1 MNLLLITS
9 IICYI
14 IVPRNSSSS
23 STQGVYIIMS
33 ATSNVRVRFAPS
45 PTGALHIGGVRTALF
60 NWLFAR
66 HHNGTFILRIE
77 DTDQTRSTEESI
89 QIILDG
95 MKWLGLDWDEGPFRQ
110 TDRIAIYQ
118 EHVERLLRA
127 GKAYYCYCTPEELE
141 ARRKEALAAGKP
153 PKYDRKCRSLSA
165 PVPGR
170 TPAVRFLSSDEGQ
183 TVVRDLIRGAVTFE
197 NQQLDDL
204 IIRRSDGLPTYNFA
218 VVVDDVTMKISHVI
232 RGDDHLNN
240 TPRQIQLYQALGY
253 EPPEFAHL
261 PMILGPDK
269 TKLSKR
275 HGATAV
281 TEYIDLGYLPEALVN
296 YLARLGWS
304 HGDQEIF
311 SRQEL
316 REKFSFENVGK
327 APSVFNPE
335 KLLWLNHHYI
345 QQAEPGRLAGLMLD
359 LLKKDGIITGGREPD
374 IEWMKKLVKIL
385 TERSH
390 TLVEMKTAAIPFIVD
405 EITMDEKA
413 KAKHLTPDAAL
424 LLSELAGR
432 LKTVDPFT
440 HAELENIFNAIVTE
454 KGLKLGKLAQPVRV
468 ALTGGT
474 VSPGIFEVIEVMGK
488 EKTIKRIEAA
498 IGSAK

>member
-1 MNLLLITS
+1 MGTPSS
-9 IICYI
+9 I
-14 IVPRNSSSS
+14 
-23 STQGVYIIMS
+23 
-33 ATSNVRVRFAPS
+33 RVRFAPS

-66 HHNGTFILRIE
+66 RHGGKFILRIE
-77 DTDQTRSTEESI
+77 DTDQTRSTDESI

-110 TDRIAIYQ
+110 TERMAVYR
-118 EHVERLLRA
+118 EHVERLLKT

-141 ARRKEALAAGKP
+141 ARRKEALAAGRP

-165 PVPGR
+165 PIAGR

-183 TVVRDLIRGAVTFE
+183 TVVHDLIRGAVTFE

-204 IIRRSDGLPTYNFA
+204 IIQRSDGFPTYNFA
-218 VVVDDVTMKISHVI
+218 VVVDDVTMSISHVI

-240 TPRQIQLYQALGY
+240 TPRQIQLYRALGY

-261 PMILGPDK
+261 PMILGSDK

-281 TEYIDLGYLPEALVN
+281 TEYIALGYLPEALVN

-311 SRQEL
+311 SNQEL
-316 REKFSFENVGK
+316 TEKFSLESVGK
-327 APSVFNPE
+327 APSIFNAE

-345 QQAEPGRLAGLMLD
+345 QQADPGRLAELVLD
-359 LLKKDGIITGGREPD
+359 LLKKDGTITAGKEPD
-374 IEWMKKLVKIL
+374 LEWFKKLVKIL

-390 TLVEMKTAAIPFIVD
+390 TLAEMKNAALPFIVD
-405 EITMDEKA
+405 DITMDEKA
-413 KAKHLTPDAAL
+413 KAKHLTPDVAS
-424 LLSELAGR
+424 LLSQLSER
-432 LKTVDPFT
+432 LKAAEPFT
-440 HAELENIFNAIVTE
+440 HEEVEKVFNAIVVE

-474 VSPGIFEVIEVMGK
+474 VSPGIFEVIEIMGK
-488 EKTIKRIEAA
+488 EKTIKRIDIAVGM
-498 IGSAK
+498 IK

>member
-1 MNLLLITS
+1 M
-9 IICYI
+9 
-14 IVPRNSSSS
+14 
-23 STQGVYIIMS
+23 ST
-33 ATSNVRVRFAPS
+33 TSNVRVRFAPS

-66 HHNGTFILRIE
+66 HFGGTFILRIE
-77 DTDQTRSTEESI
+77 DTDKTRSTDESI
-89 QIILDG
+89 KIILDG

-110 TDRIAIYQ
+110 TDRLEIYRS
-118 EHVERLLRA
+118 HVDKLLKER
-127 GKAYYCYCTPEELE
+127 KAYYCYCTPEELE
-141 ARRKEALAAGKP
+141 VRRKAAMAAGKP

-165 PVPGR
+165 PIPGR
-170 TPAVRFLSSDEGQ
+170 TPTVRFLSSDEGQ
-183 TVVRDLIRGAVTFE
+183 TIVRDLIRGAVTFE

-204 IIRRSDGLPTYNFA
+204 IILRSDGLPTYNFA
-218 VVVDDVTMKISHVI
+218 VVVDDVTMNISHVI

-240 TPRQIQLYQALGY
+240 TPRQIQLYEAFGY
-253 EPPEFAHL
+253 ESPKFAHL
-261 PMILGPDK
+261 PMILGSDK

-311 SRQEL
+311 PQREL
-316 REKFSFENVGK
+316 VEKFSLENVGK

-345 QQAEPGRLAGLMLD
+345 QQADPDRLADLLID
-359 LLKKDGIITGGREPD
+359 LLKKDEIVTSGNELDRE
-374 IEWMKKLVKIL
+374 WLKKLVKIL

-390 TLVEMKTAAIPFIVD
+390 TLVEMKAAAIPFLVD

-413 KAKHLTPDAAL
+413 RVKHMTPDIAP
-424 LLSELAGR
+424 LLSELAAR
-432 LKTVDPFT
+432 LDAIEAFT
-440 HAELENIFNAIVTE
+440 HAEIEKVFNSIVTE
-454 KGLKLGKLAQPVRV
+454 KGIKLGKLAQPARV
-468 ALTGGT
+468 ALTGTT
-474 VSPGIFEVIEVMGK
+474 VSPGIYDVIEVMGK
-488 EKTIKRIEAA
+488 QNTVKRMNAA
-498 IGSAK
+498 IKMIL

>member
-1 MNLLLITS
+1 M
-9 IICYI
+9 
-14 IVPRNSSSS
+14 SSP
-23 STQGVYIIMS
+23 TG
-33 ATSNVRVRFAPS
+33 NVRVRFAPS
-45 PTGALHIGGVRTALF
+45 PTGALHIGGVRTSLF

-66 HHNGTFILRIE
+66 HHGGKFILRIE
-77 DTDQTRSTEESI
+77 DTDQTRSTDESI
-89 QIILDG
+89 KIILDG

-110 TDRIAIYQ
+110 TERMAIYK
-118 EHVERLLRA
+118 EHVEQLLKA

-141 ARRKEALAAGKP
+141 TRRKKAMAAGKP
-153 PKYDRKCRSLSA
+153 PKYDRTCRSLTA

-183 TVVRDLIRGAVTFE
+183 TIVRDLIRGAVTFE

-204 IIRRSDGLPTYNFA
+204 IIQRSDGFPTYNFA

-261 PMILGPDK
+261 PMILGSDK

-311 SRQEL
+311 SPSEL
-316 REKFSFENVGK
+316 IENFSLENVGK

-345 QQAEPGRLAGLMLD
+345 QKADPERLAGLVLE
-359 LLKKDGIITGGREPD
+359 LLKKDHILPDGKEPD
-374 IEWMKKLVKIL
+374 REWFKRLVKIL

-390 TLVEMKTAAIPFIVD
+390 TLVEMKAAAIPFIIDQVVL
-405 EITMDEKA
+405 DEKA
-413 KAKHLTPDAAL
+413 KAKHMTPDIIPL
-424 LLSELAGR
+424 LTELTAR
-432 LKTVDPFT
+432 LKSVEHFT
-440 HAELENIFNAIVTE
+440 HAELEKVFTALVAE

-488 EKTIKRIEAA
+488 DKTLKRIEAA
-498 IGSAK
+498 IKQI

>member
-1 MNLLLITS
+1 M
-9 IICYI
+9 
-14 IVPRNSSSS
+14 
-23 STQGVYIIMS
+23 ST
-33 ATSNVRVRFAPS
+33 ASNVRVRFAPS

-66 HHNGTFILRIE
+66 HHDGKFILRIE
-77 DTDQTRSTEESI
+77 DTDQTRSTDESI
-89 QIILDG
+89 KIILDG
-95 MKWLGLDWDEGPFRQ
+95 MKWLGLDWDEGPYRQ
-110 TDRIAIYQ
+110 TERMDIYK
-118 EHVERLLRA
+118 EHVDRLLKA

-141 ARRKEALAAGKP
+141 ARRKAAMAAGKP
-153 PKYDRKCRSLSA
+153 PKYDRTCRSLTA
-165 PVPGR
+165 PIEGR
-170 TPAVRFLSSDEGQ
+170 TPAVRFLSTDEGQ
-183 TVVRDLIRGAVTFE
+183 TIVRDMIRGAVTFE

-204 IIRRSDGLPTYNFA
+204 IIQRSDGFPTYNFA
-218 VVVDDVTMKISHVI
+218 VVVDDVTMRITHVI

-296 YLARLGWS
+296 YLSRLGWS
-304 HGDQEIF
+304 SGDQEIF

-316 REKFSFENVGK
+316 IEKFSLDSVGK

-345 QQAEPGRLAGLMLD
+345 QQADAGRIAGLVLD
-359 LLKKDGIITGGREPD
+359 LLKKDGVVKQGNEPD
-374 IEWMKKLVKIL
+374 PDWFEKLVAIL

-390 TLVEMKTAAIPFIVD
+390 TLVEMKTGALPFLT
-405 EITMDEKA
+405 ETITLDEKA
-413 KAKHLTPDAAL
+413 RAKHLTQDVAP
-424 LLSELAGR
+424 LLSELVRR
-432 LKTVDPFT
+432 LKDVEHFT
-440 HAELENIFNAIVTE
+440 HAEVEKVFNAIVAE
-454 KGLKLGKLAQPVRV
+454 KGIKLGKLAQPVRV

-474 VSPGIFEVIEVMGK
+474 VSPGIFEVLEVMGK
-488 EKTIKRIEAA
+488 DKAMQRIEAA
-498 IGSAK
+498 IGMTK

>member
-1 MNLLLITS
+1 M
-9 IICYI
+9 
-14 IVPRNSSSS
+14 SSLD
-23 STQGVYIIMS
+23 
-33 ATSNVRVRFAPS
+33 NVRVRFAPS

-66 HHNGTFILRIE
+66 HHGGKFILRIE
-77 DTDQTRSTEESI
+77 DTDQTRSTDESI
-89 QIILDG
+89 QIIIDG

-110 TDRIAIYQ
+110 TDRMAIYRD
-118 EHVERLLRA
+118 HVDRLLKL
-127 GKAYYCYCTPEELE
+127 GKAYYCYCTPDELE
-141 ARRKEALAAGKP
+141 ARRKEALASGRP
-153 PKYDRKCRSLSA
+153 PKYDRKCRTLKT
-165 PVPGR
+165 PVAGR

-183 TVVRDLIRGAVTFE
+183 TIVRDLIRGAVTFE

-204 IIRRSDGLPTYNFA
+204 IIQRSDGLPTYNFA
-218 VVVDDVTMKISHVI
+218 VVVDDVTMNITHVI

-281 TEYIDLGYLPEALVN
+281 TEYKDLGYLPEALVN
-296 YLARLGWS
+296 YLARLSWS
-304 HGDQEIF
+304 SGDQEIF

-316 REKFSFENVGK
+316 VEKFSLENVGK
-327 APSVFNPE
+327 AAAVFNAE

-345 QQAEPGRLAGLMLD
+345 QQADPARLAGLLID
-359 LLKKDGIITGGREPD
+359 LLKNDGTVAAGKEPD
-374 IEWMKKLVKIL
+374 IEWLKKLVKIL
-385 TERSH
+385 AERSH
-390 TLVEMKTAAIPFIVD
+390 TLVEMKIAAIPFIVD

-413 KAKHLTPDAAL
+413 KAKHLTPDMAP
-424 LLSELAGR
+424 LLSELTKR
-432 LKTVDPFT
+432 LKAVDPFT
-440 HAELENIFNAIVTE
+440 HVEIEKVFNALVIE
-454 KGLKLGKLAQPVRV
+454 RGLKLGKLAQPVRV

-474 VSPGIFEVIEVMGK
+474 VSPGIFEVLEVMGT
-488 EKTIKRIEAA
+488 EKTIKRIEDA
-498 IGSAK
+498 IRIIT

>member
-1 MNLLLITS
+1 
-9 IICYI
+9 
-14 IVPRNSSSS
+14 
-23 STQGVYIIMS
+23 MS
-33 ATSNVRVRFAPS
+33 VCKQVRVRFAPS

-66 HHNGTFILRIE
+66 HHQGSFILRIE
-77 DTDQTRSTEESI
+77 DTDQTRSTDESI
-89 QIILDG
+89 RVILDG

-110 TDRIAIYQ
+110 TDRMDLYR
-118 EHVERLLRA
+118 EHVDRLKKQ
-127 GKAYYCYCTPEELE
+127 GKAYACYCTPEELE
-141 ARRKEALAAGKP
+141 ARRKEAMAAGKP
-153 PKYDRKCRSLSA
+153 PKYDRKCRSLTA

-170 TPAVRFLSSDEGQ
+170 TPAIRFLSSDEGQ
-183 TVVRDLIRGAVTFE
+183 TIVRDRIRGAVTFE

-204 IIRRSDGLPTYNFA
+204 IILRSDGLPTYNFA
-218 VVVDDVTMKISHVI
+218 VVVDDVTMGITHVI

-261 PMILGPDK
+261 PMILGADK

-296 YLARLGWS
+296 YLSRLGWS
-304 HGDQEIF
+304 SGDQEIF
-311 SRQEL
+311 TRQEL
-316 REKFSFENVGK
+316 IEKFSLESVGK

-345 QQAEPGRLAGLMLD
+345 QQAEPERLASLVLD
-359 LLKKDGIITGGREPD
+359 LLRKDGSISSDPNPA
-374 IEWMKKLVKIL
+374 WLAKLASIL

-390 TLVEMKTAAIPFIVD
+390 TLVEMKQASLPFVLD
-405 EITMDEKA
+405 EIVMDEKA
-413 KAKHLTPDAAL
+413 KAKHLTPDVAPLLAELSERLRPVEPFVHDEIEKVFAAL
-424 LLSELAGR
+424 VA
-432 LKTVDPFT
+432 
-440 HAELENIFNAIVTE
+440 E
-454 KGLKLGKLAQPVRV
+454 KGMKLGKLAQPVRV

-474 VSPGIFEVIEVMGK
+474 VSPGIFEVIEVMGR
-488 EKTIKRIEAA
+488 EKTLRRIEAA
-498 IGSAK
+498 IGR

>member
-1 MNLLLITS
+1 M
-9 IICYI
+9 
-14 IVPRNSSSS
+14 
-23 STQGVYIIMS
+23 STM
-33 ATSNVRVRFAPS
+33 SNVRVRFAPS

-66 HHNGTFILRIE
+66 HHGGKFILRIE
-77 DTDQTRSTEESI
+77 DTDQTRSTDESI

-95 MKWLGLDWDEGPFRQ
+95 MKWIGLDWDEGPFRQ
-110 TDRIAIYQ
+110 TERMDVYR
-118 EHVERLLRA
+118 EHVERLLKA

-141 ARRKEALAAGKP
+141 ARRKEAMAAGRP
-153 PKYDRKCRSLSA
+153 PKYDRKCRSLAA

-204 IIRRSDGLPTYNFA
+204 IIQRSDGFPTYNFA
-218 VVVDDVTMKISHVI
+218 VVVDDVTMNISHVI

-240 TPRQIQLYQALGY
+240 TPRQIQLYRAFGY

-261 PMILGPDK
+261 PMILGSDK

-281 TEYIDLGYLPEALVN
+281 TEYIAQGYLPEALVN

-311 SRQEL
+311 SNQEL
-316 REKFSFENVGK
+316 IEKFSLETVGK

-345 QQAEPGRLAGLMLD
+345 QQADPGRLADLVLD
-359 LLKKDGIITGGREPD
+359 LLKKDGIITAGKEPD
-374 IEWMKKLVKIL
+374 VEWFKKLVKIL
-385 TERSH
+385 IERSH
-390 TLVEMKTAAIPFIVD
+390 TLVEMKTAALPFIAKN
-405 EITMDEKA
+405 ITMDEKA
-413 KAKHLTPDAAL
+413 KAKHLTPDAAP
-424 LLSELAGR
+424 LLSELTAR
-432 LKTVDPFT
+432 LRSIESFS
-440 HAELENIFNAIVTE
+440 HAELEKVFNALVAE

-488 EKTIKRIEAA
+488 EKTIKRIETA
-498 IGSAK
+498 INMIK

>member
-1 MNLLLITS
+1 M
-9 IICYI
+9 
-14 IVPRNSSSS
+14 
-23 STQGVYIIMS
+23 STM
-33 ATSNVRVRFAPS
+33 SNVRVRFAPS

-66 HHNGTFILRIE
+66 HHGGKFILRIE
-77 DTDQTRSTEESI
+77 DTDQTRSTDESI

-95 MKWLGLDWDEGPFRQ
+95 MKWTGLDWDEGPFRQ
-110 TDRIAIYQ
+110 TERMDVYR
-118 EHVERLLRA
+118 EHVERLLKA

-141 ARRKEALAAGKP
+141 TRRKEAMAAGRA
-153 PKYDRKCRSLSA
+153 PKYNRKCRSLTA
-165 PVPGR
+165 PIPGR

-204 IIRRSDGLPTYNFA
+204 IIQRSDGFPTYNFA
-218 VVVDDVTMKISHVI
+218 VVVDDVTMNISHVI

-240 TPRQIQLYQALGY
+240 TPRQIQLYRAFGY

-261 PMILGPDK
+261 PMILGSDK

-281 TEYIDLGYLPEALVN
+281 TEYIALGYLPEALVN

-311 SRQEL
+311 SNQEL
-316 REKFSFENVGK
+316 IEKFSLETVGK
-327 APSVFNPE
+327 APSVFNAE

-345 QQAEPGRLAGLMLD
+345 QQADPGRLAELVLD
-359 LLKKDGIITGGREPD
+359 LLKKDGIITAGKEPD
-374 IEWMKKLVKIL
+374 VEWFRKLVKIL

-390 TLVEMKTAAIPFIVD
+390 TLVEMKTAALPFIA
-405 EITMDEKA
+405 ENITMDEKA
-413 KAKHLTPDAAL
+413 KAKHLTPDVAP
-424 LLSELAGR
+424 LLSELTTR
-432 LKTVDPFT
+432 LKSIESFS
-440 HAELENIFNAIVTE
+440 HAELEKVFNALVAE

-488 EKTIKRIEAA
+488 EKTIKRIETA
-498 IGSAK
+498 IGMIK

>member
-1 MNLLLITS
+1 M
-9 IICYI
+9 
-14 IVPRNSSSS
+14 SS
-23 STQGVYIIMS
+23 
-33 ATSNVRVRFAPS
+33 TSNVRVRFAPS

-66 HHNGTFILRIE
+66 HFGGKFVLRIE
-77 DTDQTRSTEESI
+77 DTDQTRSTDESI
-89 QIILDG
+89 KIILDG
-95 MKWLGLDWDEGPFRQ
+95 MKWLGLSWDEGPFRQ
-110 TDRIAIYQ
+110 TDRMDIYRS
-118 EHVERLLRA
+118 HVDQLLKE

-141 ARRKEALAAGKP
+141 TRRKLAMAAGKP

-165 PVPGR
+165 PVSGR

-183 TVVRDLIRGAVTFE
+183 TIVRDLIRGPVTFE

-204 IIRRSDGLPTYNFA
+204 IILRSDGLPTYNFA
-218 VVVDDVTMKISHVI
+218 VVVDDVTMNISHVI

-240 TPRQIQLYQALGY
+240 TPRQIQLYHAFGY
-253 EPPEFAHL
+253 EPPQFAHL
-261 PMILGPDK
+261 PMILGSDK

-311 SRQEL
+311 QLQEL
-316 REKFSFENVGK
+316 TEKFSLENVGK

-345 QQAEPGRLAGLMLD
+345 QQTDLGRLASLLID
-359 LLKKDGIITGGREPD
+359 LLKKDDIIVAGGEPD
-374 IEWMKKLVKIL
+374 QEWLKKLVKIL
-385 TERSH
+385 IERSH
-390 TLVEMKTAAIPFIVD
+390 TLVEMKTGAIPFLVE
-405 EITMDEKA
+405 EITIDQKA
-413 KAKHLTPDAAL
+413 KSKHLTPDVVP
-424 LLSELAGR
+424 LLSELAAR
-432 LKTVDPFT
+432 LNTVDPFT
-440 HAELENIFNAIVTE
+440 HAEIEKVFNAMVAE
-454 KGLKLGKLAQPVRV
+454 KGIKLGKLAQPSRV

-474 VSPGIFEVIEVMGK
+474 VSPGIYDVIEVMGK
-488 EKTIKRIEAA
+488 QKTISRLNAA
-498 IGSAK
+498 VKAA

>member
-1 MNLLLITS
+1 M
-9 IICYI
+9 
-14 IVPRNSSSS
+14 
-23 STQGVYIIMS
+23 ST
-33 ATSNVRVRFAPS
+33 ASNVRVRFAPS

-66 HHNGTFILRIE
+66 HFNGKFILRIE
-77 DTDQTRSTEESI
+77 DTDQTRSTDESI
-89 QIILDG
+89 KIILDG
-95 MKWLGLDWDEGPFRQ
+95 MTWLGLDWDEGPFRQ
-110 TDRIAIYQ
+110 TERMDIYK
-118 EHVERLLRA
+118 EHVDLLLKA
-127 GKAYYCYCTPEELE
+127 GKAYYCYCTPEELD
-141 ARRKEALAAGKP
+141 ARRKAAMAAGKP
-153 PKYDRKCRSLSA
+153 PKYDRTCRSLTS
-165 PVPGR
+165 PVAGR
-170 TPAVRFLSSDEGQ
+170 TPAIRFLSSDEGQ
-183 TVVRDLIRGAVTFE
+183 TIVRDMIRGAVTFE

-204 IIRRSDGLPTYNFA
+204 IIQRSDGFPTYNFA

-296 YLARLGWS
+296 YLSRLGWS
-304 HGDQEIF
+304 SGDQEIF

-316 REKFSFENVGK
+316 IEKFSLDTVGK

-345 QQAEPGRLAGLMLD
+345 QQADTGRIAGLVLD
-359 LLKKDGIITGGREPD
+359 LLKKDGIVKHGSEPD
-374 IEWMKKLVKIL
+374 VDWFKKLVAML

-390 TLVEMKTAAIPFIVD
+390 TLVELKTGALPFLVE
-405 EITMDEKA
+405 EITMDDKA
-413 KAKHLTPDAAL
+413 RAKHLTPDVAP
-424 LLSELAGR
+424 LLSELINR
-432 LKTVDPFT
+432 LKSIEHFT
-440 HAELENIFNAIVTE
+440 HDEVEKVFNALVADQ
-454 KGLKLGKLAQPVRV
+454 GVKLGKLAQPVRV

-474 VSPGIFEVIEVMGK
+474 VSPGIFDVLEVMGK
-488 EKTIKRIEAA
+488 EKAIKRIETAV
-498 IGSAK
+498 GSIR